1 MTNPATPMLSRVNAT
16 QMNYARRNRMT
27 RTRLKTARSAV
38 RSRPCPPGSP
48 SSAEF
53 ASNKGGPPSP
63 VTREV
68 AGSPAVGAHSR
79 SRPTVAGRGRPC
91 VTVEHPVALV
101 RSGRLAHTRVRR
113 GCSSATDRALLS
125 PRAFVWATTFARPE
139 QQRGTH
145 GRALE
150 PPRSWRV
157 MHRPTRRRQSRSR
170 PRTAPR
176 PDALG

>member
-101 RSGRLAHTRVRR
+101 RSGRLAHPNTPWLLICHRSSVAEPESVRL
-113 GCSSATDRALLS
+113 GNDVRAS
-125 PRAFVWATTFARPE
+125 RPE
-139 QQRGTH
+139 QQRGTMDE
-145 GRALE
+145 RWR
-150 PPRSWRV
+150 PSRSWRV

-170 PRTAPR
+170 ATHCA
-176 PDALG
+176 

>member
-101 RSGRLAHTRVRR
+101 RSGRLAHPNTPWLLICHRSSVAEPESVRLGNDVR
-113 GCSSATDRALLS
+113 ASRAAEGDSWTSAGA
-125 PRAFVWATTFARPE
+125 ATVVEGDASANAAEAIKKPA
-139 QQRGTH
+139 TH
-145 GRALE
+145 CA
-150 PPRSWRV
+150 
-157 MHRPTRRRQSRSR
+157 
-170 PRTAPR
+170 
-176 PDALG
+176 